1 MDFDAESSST
11 EAAAAFTTVSEASA
25 AVGVPQNVADKSAAR
40 DEEEADKEE
49 ELHNV
54 ASLKSNVSNVTISNF
69 GTIIARGVLFRL
81 ILNSPFLHL
90 ISITYQN

>member
-40 DEEEADKEE
+40 DEEDADKEE

-54 ASLKSNVSNVTISNF
+54 ASLKSDVSNVTNIQFWNNYCARDFISSF
-69 GTIIARGVLFRL
+69 FQLALL
-81 ILNSPFLHL
+81 Q